1 MTHRIDSTL
10 AESLIRAT
18 SLAQRA
24 DVFFD
29 YMKRRGQTNY
39 DENVTQIEHSLQC
52 AYLARQAG
60 ASGELVGAAL
70 LHDIGHFLTDEHAD
84 NGDFLAEDW
93 RHESVGADCLAPFVV
108 ESVIQAI
115 RLHVPAK
122 RFLCATDPAYFDG
135 LSRAS
140 QRSLEVQGGKMSP
153 AEAAAFRENCWH
165 EMAVRIRRWDDGS
178 KVAGCEVPP
187 LESYRLELESS
198 LLTEFTCNGTH

>member
-1 MTHRIDSTL
+1 MKHRIDPTL
-10 AESLIRAT
+10 AESLTRAL
-18 SLAQRA
+18 SPVQRA
-24 DVFFD
+24 GVLFD

-39 DENVTQIEHSLQC
+39 DESVTQIEHSLQC

-60 ASGELVGAAL
+60 ASSESVGAAL

-93 RHESVGADCLAPFVV
+93 RHEAVGADCLAPFIV

-153 AEAAAFRENCWH
+153 AEAAAFRENRWH
-165 EMAVRIRRWDDGS
+165 ELAVRVRRWDDGA
-178 KVAGCEVPP
+178 KVAAWEVPP
-187 LESYRLELESS
+187 LESYRSELEAC
-198 LLTEFTCNGTH
+198 LLAR

>member
-1 MTHRIDSTL
+1 MKHRIDPTL
-10 AESLIRAT
+10 AESLTRAV
-18 SLAQRA
+18 SPAQRV
-24 DVFFD
+24 DVLCD
-29 YMKRRGQTNY
+29 YMKRRGRTNY
-39 DENVTQIEHSLQC
+39 DESVTQIEHSLQC

-60 ASGELVGAAL
+60 ASGESVGAGL

-93 RHESVGADCLAPFVV
+93 RHEAVGADCLAPFVV

-153 AEAAAFRENCWH
+153 VEAAAFRENRWH
-165 EMAVRIRRWDDGS
+165 ELAVRVRRWDDGA
-178 KVAGCEVPP
+178 KVAGWEVPP
-187 LESYRLELESS
+187 LESYRSELEAC
-198 LLTEFTCNGTH
+198 LLAR

>member
-1 MTHRIDSTL
+1 MKRRIDPTL
-10 AESLIRAT
+10 AESLTRAA
-18 SLAQRA
+18 SPAQRA
-24 DVFFD
+24 DVLFD

-39 DENVTQIEHSLQC
+39 DESVTQIAHSLQC

-60 ASGELVGAAL
+60 ASGESVGAAL

-93 RHESVGADCLAPFVV
+93 RHEAVGADCLAPFVV

-153 AEAAAFRENCWH
+153 AEAAAFRENRWH
-165 EMAVRIRRWDDGS
+165 ELAVRVRRWDDGA
-178 KVAGCEVPP
+178 KVAGWEVPP
-187 LESYRLELESS
+187 LESYRSELEAC
-198 LLTEFTCNGTH
+198 LLAR

>member
-1 MTHRIDSTL
+1 MMHRIDSTL
-10 AESLIRAT
+10 AESLTRAAT
-18 SLAQRA
+18 LAQRA
-24 DVFFD
+24 DVLFD

-39 DENVTQIEHSLQC
+39 DESVTQIEHSLQC

-60 ASGELVGAAL
+60 ASGESVGAAL

-93 RHESVGADCLAPFVV
+93 RHEAVGGDCLAPFVV

-153 AEAAAFRENCWH
+153 PEEAAFRENRWH
-165 EMAVRIRRWDDGS
+165 ELAVRVRRWDDGA
-178 KVAGCEVPP
+178 KVAGWNVPP
-187 LESYRLELESS
+187 LESYRSELEAS
-198 LLTEFTCNGTH
+198 LLAEFTCNGTH

>member
-1 MTHRIDSTL
+1 MMHRIDSTL
-10 AESLIRAT
+10 AESLTRAAT
-18 SLAQRA
+18 LAQRA
-24 DVFFD
+24 DVLFD

-39 DENVTQIEHSLQC
+39 DESVTQIEHSLQC

-60 ASGELVGAAL
+60 ASGESVGAAL

-93 RHESVGADCLAPFVV
+93 RHEAVGGDCLAPFVV

-153 AEAAAFRENCWH
+153 AEEAAFRENRWH
-165 EMAVRIRRWDDGS
+165 ELAVRVRRWDDGA
-178 KVAGCEVPP
+178 KVAGWNVPP
-187 LESYRLELESS
+187 LESYRSELEAS
-198 LLTEFTCNGTH
+198 LLAEFTCNGTH

>member
-1 MTHRIDSTL
+1 MKHRIDPTL
-10 AESLIRAT
+10 AESLTRAV
-18 SLAQRA
+18 SPVQRA
-24 DVFFD
+24 DVLFD

-39 DENVTQIEHSLQC
+39 DESVTQIEHSLQC

-60 ASGELVGAAL
+60 ASGESVGAAL

-93 RHESVGADCLAPFVV
+93 RHEAVGADCLAPFVV

-153 AEAAAFRENCWH
+153 EEEAAFRENRWH
-165 EMAVRIRRWDDGS
+165 ELAVRVRRWDDGA
-178 KVAGCEVPP
+178 KVAAWEVPS
-187 LESYRLELESS
+187 LESYRSELEAC
-198 LLTEFTCNGTH
+198 LLAR